1 MRSGLKQ
8 KIVGARS
15 IQDAEE
21 AAKSESSVFMRTD
34 GDSVDTHMLN
44 GVVVTTWLS
53 HIAEVENVGFIYFQI
68 FHQLIHAKFF
78 VHTGDK
84 SIDGG
89 SAGDLVFKVG
99 GELLSALDD
108 TLALAMVGVPSVF
121 LFGAGVLT
129 EPGKG
134 DLREAV
140 LDNFVIFVLG
150 PKV

>member
-1 MRSGLKQ
+1 MIITRRLAEMRSGLKQ

-68 FHQLIHAKFF
+68 FHQQILCPYRGQKH
-78 VHTGDK
+78 GW
-84 SIDGG
+84 
-89 SAGDLVFKVG
+89 
-99 GELLSALDD
+99 
-108 TLALAMVGVPSVF
+108 
-121 LFGAGVLT
+121 
-129 EPGKG
+129 
-134 DLREAV
+134 R
-140 LDNFVIFVLG
+140 
-150 PKV
+150 